1 MPTNPFTA
9 KIESALTDRVTEI
22 EVRLLMSD
30 RQYQEL
36 NTKISE
42 IQDRIG
48 QILLPGEER
57 LLFELDKAWIER
69 SILAYRR
76 MYKQGFKD
84 GRAANRVLRMVG
96 RSCRE

>member
-1 MPTNPFTA
+1 MPTNSFTA

-36 NTKISE
+36 NTKIGE
-42 IQDRIG
+42 FQDRIS
-48 QILLPGEER
+48 QILPPGEER

-69 SILAYRR
+69 SVLTYRR

-84 GRAANRVLRMVG
+84 GRAANRVLRMVR
-96 RSCRE
+96 RSCGE